1 MEPIQSQLVPI
12 RAHRDLAG
20 EEDMLTPEENELL
33 THIGPGTPMGDYLR
47 SFWQPVLLAE
57 ELPEPDC
64 PPVRVQVLGEKLVAF
79 KASDGAIGL
88 LDEICPHRRA
98 SLFWGRNEEAGLRCV
113 YHGWKFDTAG
123 RCVDMPNEP
132 AEYEFKRRVQTTA
145 YPAREYG
152 GLIWAYMGPPDKMPE
167 LPKFEWALVRPDQRA
182 ISKRFQETN
191 YLQAVEGG
199 IDSSHSNF
207 LHATVDA
214 YRLTP
219 KYWESVKDWDSLRAK
234 YHPLDKAPVFTTKRT
249 DFGVLI
255 GARRNAED
263 NSYYWR
269 ITQYLLPS
277 YTMIPAD
284 PGKPIN
290 GHVWV
295 PIDDEHCWAFSMTWS
310 HEGPLAPLPEDRN
323 ISNNGIGIHAD
334 VDPKTFRP
342 LRNMHNDYMIDRQ
355 IQKTKTM
362 TGILGT
368 GEQDMAVQES
378 MGPIVNRSLERL
390 GTSDTAII
398 AMRRVLLRELEAL
411 AQGKEPYAANH
422 GPVYYVRSASA
433 VKDRGQ
439 SFDEAAR
446 EMTAIA

>member
-1 MEPIQSQLVPI
+1 
-12 RAHRDLAG
+12 
-20 EEDMLTPEENELL
+20 MLSKEENELL
-33 THIGPGTPMGDYLR
+33 TRTGPGTPMGEYFR
-47 SFWQPVLLAE
+47 RYWMPVLMSE

-64 PPVRVQVLGEKLVAF
+64 PPLRLQILGEKLVAF
-79 KASDGAIGL
+79 RATDGSVGL

-98 SLFWGRNEEAGLRCV
+98 SLFWGRNEEQGLRCV
-113 YHGWKFDTAG
+113 YHGWKFDPTG
-123 RCVDMPNEP
+123 NCVDMPNEP
-132 AEYEFKRRVQTTA
+132 PEYEFKRRVQTKS
-145 YPAREYG
+145 YPTQDYG
-152 GLIWAYMGPPDKMPE
+152 GLIWAYMGPPEKMPE
-167 LPKFEWALVRPDQRA
+167 LPRFEWALVRPEQRE

-207 LHATVDA
+207 LHASVDA
-214 YRLTP
+214 FRLTP
-219 KYWESVKDWDSLRAK
+219 KYWETVKDWDSLRAK

-255 GARRNAED
+255 GARRNAEED
-263 NSYYWR
+263 SYYWR
-269 ITQYLLPS
+269 ITQFLLPS

-295 PIDDEHCWAFSMTWS
+295 PIDDETCWAFSMTWTA
-310 HEGPLAPLPEDRN
+310 EGDLPPLPEDKG

-342 LRNMHNDYMIDRQ
+342 LRNRYNDYLIDRQ
-355 IQKTKTM
+355 LQKTKTM

-368 GEQDMAVQES
+368 GEQDMAMQES
-378 MGPIVNRSLERL
+378 MGTVVDRSLERL

-398 AMRRVLLRELEAL
+398 AMRRVLLREVKALEE
-411 AQGKEPYAANH
+411 GREPHAAKH
-422 GPVYYVRSASA
+422 GDVYHVRSASA
-433 VKDRGQ
+433 VRDRAQ
-439 SFDEAAR
+439 SFDEAAK
-446 EMTAIA
+446 EMTTIVG